1 MIQFAYA
8 TDGTTAAGAGNMTS
22 TIIMIVV
29 MIAIFYFL
37 LIRPENKRKKQA
49 EEMRNSLKKG
59 DWLTTIGGIYGRV
72 VAITDRT
79 VVIET
84 SEDRVRME
92 FVKSA
97 IGSVGTLDQQ
107 MAAAQR
113 PAGGSGRKP
122 QAGTWQRSPCGLPR
136 RQGQAHRPFLFR
148 RPAEGLRQSAG
159 AVQRGVSLSEPSAKP
174 CRRG

>member
-84 SEDRVRME
+84 SEISRWPLPSALPRSPRV
-92 FVKSA
+92 S
-97 IGSVGTLDQQ
+97 L
-107 MAAAQR
+107 
-113 PAGGSGRKP
+113 
-122 QAGTWQRSPCGLPR
+122 WQRR
-136 RQGQAHRPFLFR
+136 RSR
-148 RPAEGLRQSAG
+148 RPPRI
-159 AVQRGVSLSEPSAKP
+159 RPRNKSE
-174 CRRG
+174 